1 MGSGIFSVN
10 FYDDSRVFF
19 VYLDSFSSV
28 TYLNTAKEFQLTCSI
43 FVSLYVGFT
52 IFSKTANLKN
62 PAIHPG
68 NHFCDFPSKMT
79 I

>member
-28 TYLNTAKEFQLTCSI
+28 TYLNTVKEFQLTFI
-43 FVSLYVGFT
+43 FFQFCKKT
-52 IFSKTANLKN
+52 IRRDPTGLLLRDQKSAFEIMK
-62 PAIHPG
+62 
-68 NHFCDFPSKMT
+68 F
-79 I
+79 